1 MAPALR
7 KLRRL
12 LTLPLLAAASLVL
25 AFEELQWRLEIVFRW
40 IGRLPVL
47 RVVEAAIR
55 KAPPWAAVILLA
67 VPGLILL
74 PIKLL
79 AYYWIA
85 RGHFATGFGV
95 VLGAKVAGTALLAH
109 LFELTQPALLSIAV
123 VAWTHRHVLR
133 LRELAYGLWR
143 SLPAYRWLRGKVQR
157 WRERLRQS
165 AWFRRRWRAVRQK
178 IAAGGGLRGG

>member
-40 IGRLPVL
+40 IGRLPLL

-55 KAPPWAAVILLA
+55 RAPPWAALLLLA
-67 VPGLILL
+67 VPGLGLL
-74 PIKLL
+74 PVKLL
-79 AYYWIA
+79 AYYLMA
-85 RGHFATGFGV
+85 KGQFVAGFGA
-95 VLGAKVAGTALLAH
+95 LMGAKVGGTALVAH
-109 LFELTQPALLSIAV
+109 LFELTRPALLIIRP
-123 VAWTHRHVLR
+123 VAWTYERILR
-133 LRELAYGLWR
+133 LRNLAYGLWR
-143 SLPAYRWLRGKVQR
+143 SLPVYRWLRGKLQR

-165 AWFRRRWRAVRQK
+165 TWFRRRWQAVRQK
-178 IAAGGGLRGG
+178 AGAGGRLREG